1 MAVRTMSLRTERL
14 VGDIFATDVP
24 ACAETLFIIELA
36 ISIAPDLD
44 GKRDIDQKAI
54 ERLTQLGLGAPSA
67 AIPSAVLLSRANS
80 ARTRLVSCLVAVPP
94 ADARHHNATVQSS

>member
-1 MAVRTMSLRTERL
+1 MAVRTISLRTQRP
-14 VGDIFATDVP
+14 VGDIFAKDVP
-24 ACAETLFIIELA
+24 AWVEMLFIIDLA
-36 ISIAPDLD
+36 INIAPDLD

-54 ERLTQLGLGAPSA
+54 ERLTQFGLGAPSA